1 MIMFMLKMYNY
12 QDQHGIC
19 VHILSFNYSND
30 DDNVNANDDV
40 LDGDTLSYTYYVEK
54 TTNKSSTESC
64 DTTIL

>member
-1 MIMFMLKMYNY
+1 MFMLKMYNY

-30 DDNVNANDDV
+30 DDNVDVDANDDV
-40 LDGDTLSYTYYVEK
+40 LDGDTLSHTDVEK

-64 DTTIL
+64 DATVL